1 MGARVIEMENIPN
14 ISWEKELRQLRSEGK
29 ITEVEYEE
37 LLGAMGKSAT
47 ESARASSSGPEFEA
61 FRKRVLTYSFVVSII
76 GLPVGIAMNLPYVW
90 GLSIVGII
98 VGGTRLRRIKDSW
111 LAKIV
116 DKRFP
121 RQGRR

>member
-1 MGARVIEMENIPN
+1 MENLSN
-14 ISWEKELRQLRSEGK
+14 VSSEEELSRLRSEGK
-29 ITEVEYEE
+29 ITEAEYRE
-37 LLGAMGKSAT
+37 LLAAMRKST
-47 ESARASSSGPEFEA
+47 GEVEASSRKPEFQVL
-61 FRKRVLTYSFVVSII
+61 RKRLLTYSFVVSII

>member
-1 MGARVIEMENIPN
+1 MEYLSNV
-14 ISWEKELRQLRSEGK
+14 SSEEELSRLRRQGK
-29 ITEVEYEE
+29 ITEGEYGER
-37 LLGAMGKSAT
+37 LGAMGKSAT

-90 GLSIVGII
+90 GLSIAGII
-98 VGGTRLRRIKDSW
+98 VGGIKLSGIKNSW

-116 DKRFP
+116 HKNL
-121 RQGRR
+121 RRR